1 MKNPPVLFFS
11 SFTAYGPARF
21 ADLQDSA
28 TIRTA
33 MTTTLLHVGNAIT
46 PKGEISGAGILIRD
60 GGIEAIGSRADLT
73 LPSGAQ
79 EVRAEDCIAIPGFID
94 VHIHGAG
101 GRDVMEGS
109 ADALGAVTAKLAQ
122 FGTTSLLATTVT
134 ADADDTCRAV
144 EGISSYIATQHET
157 NKPRAEILGI
167 HFEGPFLSKERR
179 GVHPTEFLQ
188 LPSAEFLQR
197 LIHASSGNARIIT
210 IAPELLGAMP
220 CIDAARSLGM
230 VVSIG
235 HTDATYEQ
243 ARAAV
248 AHGAHHAT
256 HVYNAMRPFTHRD
269 PGVIGAVLTT
279 PEVTAELIADGIHV
293 DEIAMKVL
301 LQAKGASGVVLISD
315 GLSAT
320 GMPDGKYMLGSMEVT
335 VSGGVCRNAEGK
347 LAGSTLTLDRA
358 LRNVVKLGVP
368 LAGAVQMLTLNPA
381 TLLGIEFKKGA
392 LRTGADADIVLL
404 NDSLEIAQVWARGDS
419 VH

>member
-1 MKNPPVLFFS
+1 
-11 SFTAYGPARF
+11 
-21 ADLQDSA
+21 
-28 TIRTA
+28 
-33 MTTTLLHVGNAIT
+33 MTTTFLHVAKAIT
-46 PKGEISGAGILIRD
+46 PKGEVADAAIVIRD
-60 GGIEAIGSRADLT
+60 GEIESVAPRSGLT
-73 LPSGAQ
+73 LPAGADEIQ
-79 EVRAEDCIAIPGFID
+79 AFDSTAIPGFID

-101 GRDVMEGS
+101 GRDFMEGND
-109 ADALGAVTAKLAQ
+109 DALSTVTSRVAK

-134 ADADDTCRAV
+134 AGSDDTCRAV
-144 EGISSYIATQHET
+144 EGMAKYITTQHST
-157 NKPRAEILGI
+157 SQPRAEILGI

-179 GVHPTEFLQ
+179 GAQPAEFLQ
-188 LPSAEFLQR
+188 PPSAEFLQR
-197 LIHASSGNARIIT
+197 LLHAASGNARILT

-256 HVYNAMRPFTHRD
+256 HVYNAMRPFSHRD

-279 PEVTAELIADGIHV
+279 PELTAELIADGVHV

-301 LQAKGASGVVLISD
+301 LQAKGARGVVLISD
-315 GLSAT
+315 GISAT
-320 GMPDGKYMLGSMEVT
+320 GMPDGQYMLGDVHVT
-335 VSGGVCRNAEGK
+335 VSGGICRTPEGR

-368 LAGAVQMLTLNPA
+368 LASAVQMLTLNPA
-381 TLLGIEFKKGA
+381 TVLGIEFKKGA

-404 NDSLEIAQVWARGDS
+404 NDALEIAQVYTRGFP

>member
-1 MKNPPVLFFS
+1 M
-11 SFTAYGPARF
+11 A
-21 ADLQDSA
+21 
-28 TIRTA
+28 
-33 MTTTLLHVGNAIT
+33 TTLLHAGKAIT
-46 PKGEISGAGILIRD
+46 PKGEIADAAILFRD
-60 GGIEAIGSRADLT
+60 GEIEMVGPRAAVE
-73 LPSGAQ
+73 LPAGAE
-79 EVRAEDCIAIPGFID
+79 EVRASESTAIPGFVD

-101 GRDVMEGS
+101 GRDVME
-109 ADALGAVTAKLAQ
+109 ADDPALSTITGRLAA

-134 ADADDTCRAV
+134 ASADETVRAV
-144 EGISSYIATQHET
+144 EGIAKYISGQYQT
-157 NKPRAEILGI
+157 NDARAEILGI
-167 HFEGPFLSKERR
+167 HFEGPFLSKARR
-179 GVHPTEFLQ
+179 GVHPAEWLQ
-188 LPSAEFLQR
+188 PPSAELLQR
-197 LIHASSGNARIIT
+197 FLHAAAGNARILT

-269 PGVIGAVLTT
+269 PGVIGAVLTA

-301 LQAKGASGVVLISD
+301 LQAKGAQGVVLISD
-315 GLSAT
+315 GISAT
-320 GMPDGKYMLGSMEVT
+320 GMPDGKYMLGGLEVT
-335 VSGGVCRNAEGK
+335 VSGGVCRNAEGR

-358 LRNVVKLGVP
+358 LRTIVKLGIP
-368 LAGAVQMLTLNPA
+368 LADAVRMLTLNPA

-404 NDSLEIAQVWARGDS
+404 NEGLEIERVWVRGTS
-419 VH
+419 VQ

>member
-1 MKNPPVLFFS
+1 M
-11 SFTAYGPARF
+11 A
-21 ADLQDSA
+21 
-28 TIRTA
+28 
-33 MTTTLLHVGNAIT
+33 TTLLHVGKAIT
-46 PKGEISGAGILIRD
+46 PKGEIVNAGILIRD
-60 GGIEAIGSRADLT
+60 GEIEMVGPRFGME
-73 LPSGAQ
+73 LPSGAT
-79 EVRAEDCIAIPGFID
+79 EVQATDSTAIPGFVD

-101 GRDVMEGS
+101 GHDVME
-109 ADALGAVTAKLAQ
+109 ANETALSTITGRLAA
-122 FGTTSLLATTVT
+122 FGTTSLLATTIT
-134 ADADDTCRAV
+134 ASADDTCRSV
-144 EGISSYIATQHET
+144 EGIAKYISGQYQTSDT
-157 NKPRAEILGI
+157 RAEILGI

-179 GVHPTEFLQ
+179 GVHPAEWLQ
-188 LPSAEFLQR
+188 LPSAELLQRFLQ
-197 LIHASSGNARIIT
+197 AAAGNARILT
-210 IAPELLGAMP
+210 IAPELSGATP

-301 LQAKGASGVVLISD
+301 LQAKGAQGVVLISD
-315 GLSAT
+315 GTSAT
-320 GMPDGKYMLGSMEVT
+320 GMPDGEYMLGGLKVT
-335 VSGGVCRNAEGK
+335 VNGGVCRNAEGR

-358 LRNVVKLGVP
+358 LRNIVGLGIP
-368 LAGAVQMLTLNPA
+368 LADAVRMLTLNPA

-404 NDSLEIAQVWARGDS
+404 SDGLEIERVWARGT
-419 VH
+419 VVQ